1 MRTSLKARLGL
12 YVISLCLM
20 TSAAL
25 PAQDVPRTIHVFV
38 PLADNLHQGIVPV
51 PAKIGNGDDPIHNLF
66 WGAGYGVKTFFTR
79 SGDWELLP
87 PLPNPKPEVLER
99 CVFRH
104 RTQNVYLV
112 ADAYQGS
119 RIDQAVINFLQAA
132 AGAHPEQITV
142 KVGSRPVTFPAGGGA
157 DLVAYIGHDGLMDF
171 DLSSYPRETGQNRR
185 DAIILACI
193 SKRFFAEP
201 LRASGAHPLLWS
213 TGLMAAEAYTLKSA
227 LDGWVLRESDQQIR
241 ERAASAYHQYQKCS
255 LNAARR
261 LLVTGW

>member
-1 MRTSLKARLGL
+1 MRHLT
-12 YVISLCLM
+12 
-20 TSAAL
+20 AAL
-25 PAQDVPRTIHVFV
+25 LLLLTITTALSGQNAPRIIHVFV
-38 PLADNLHQGIVPV
+38 PLADNEHQGIVPV
-51 PAKIGNGDDPIHNLF
+51 PAKLGNGDDPVHNLF
-66 WGAGYGVKTFFTR
+66 WGAGGGVKTFFAR

-87 PLPNPKPEVLER
+87 PTPNPKPEVLER

-119 RIDQAVINFLQAA
+119 KIGQAVTDFLEAA
-132 AGAHPEQITV
+132 AGAHSEQV
-142 KVGSRPVTFPAGGGA
+142 SAVVASQPVTLHAGGA
-157 DLVAYIGHDGLMDF
+157 SSLVAYIGHDGLMDF
-171 DLSSYPRETGQNRR
+171 DLSSYPRGTAPNRR
-185 DAIILACI
+185 DAIILACA
-193 SKRFFAEP
+193 SKRFFAAP

-227 LDGWVLRESDQQIR
+227 IDGWVLGENDERIR
-241 ERAASAYHQYQKCS
+241 ERAALAYHQYQKCS